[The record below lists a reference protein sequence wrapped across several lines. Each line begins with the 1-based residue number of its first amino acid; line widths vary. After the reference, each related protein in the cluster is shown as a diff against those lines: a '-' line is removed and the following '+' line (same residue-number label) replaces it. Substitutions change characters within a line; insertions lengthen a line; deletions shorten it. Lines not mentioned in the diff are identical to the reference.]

1 VRTFKEMKKMNT
13 IVGVKRISFLMPENG
28 SLKDRRQI
36 IRKLRDTLTA
46 KFNVSFSEIETDDK
60 WQRSVVAVSMVAS
73 EEQVVR
79 TAFQQISN
87 MIETTIGVR
96 VFNDVNDVFRY
107 EDEAEHAQL
116 S

>member
-1 VRTFKEMKKMNT
+1 VNT

-28 SLKDRRQI
+28 SLRDRRQI

-46 KFNVSFSEIETDDK
+46 KFNVSFSEIDTDDK
-60 WQRSVVAVSMVAS
+60 WHRSVVAISMVAN

-87 MIETTIGVR
+87 MIETTAGVR
-96 VFNDVNDVFRY
+96 VFNDSNDVFRY
-107 EDEAEHAQL
+107 EDETEHACMP
-116 S
+116 